1 MSTRTVSIA
10 SAVWCVLAISP
21 PAALTVALA
30 DNFIGGE
37 GGSQFGEINCPR
49 GQAVVGLGGRS
60 GLVLDTF
67 QILCGK
73 ANGGPDVLDPRRI
86 GPSNGG
92 SPVGAVCPPLHVA
105 RGIQID
111 AREFNGQIVISQLTL
126 TCELKSGEGR
136 SRVTLG
142 QGGGDDAGSSEC
154 PVNTFIAGFAG
165 RSGLFIDAVGISV
178 CRKVRALN

>member
-1 MSTRTVSIA
+1 MSIRTLSIA
-10 SAVWCVLAISP
+10 SAVWCLLAISP
-21 PAALTVALA
+21 PVAFPVALA

-67 QILCGK
+67 QLLCGK
-73 ANGGPDVLDPRRI
+73 ANGGPDFLDPRRI

-92 SPVGAVCPPLHVA
+92 SPVSAVCPPLSVA
-105 RGIQID
+105 RAIQVD
-111 AREFNGQIVISQLTL
+111 AREFNGQIVVSQITL
-126 TCELKSGEGR
+126 TCGSKTGEGR

-142 QGGGDDAGSSEC
+142 QGGGDDAGSSDC
-154 PVNTFIAGFAG
+154 PVNTFVAGFTG